1 MFVTMERA
9 GTAVTLHLLIT
20 QDGMFSLGFVANTKP
35 ILEPQDTSPRSSI
48 SQPGISELNVS
59 NLKEEYF

>member
-20 QDGMFSLGFVANTKP
+20 QDGMFSLGFVPNTKA
-35 ILEPQDTSPRSSI
+35 IWEPQNTSLRSSI
-48 SQPGISELNVS
+48 SQPGFSEQNVS